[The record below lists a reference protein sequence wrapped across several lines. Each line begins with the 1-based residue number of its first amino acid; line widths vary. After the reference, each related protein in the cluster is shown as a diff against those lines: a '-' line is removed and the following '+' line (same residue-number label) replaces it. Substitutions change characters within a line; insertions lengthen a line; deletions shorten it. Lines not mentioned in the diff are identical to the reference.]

1 MSVATLLA
9 PSIDQS
15 PVSPTDEQPCVELS
29 TTAPDNAVPD
39 DLVIYRLSVAQYHAI
54 AMAGILADGDPVE
67 LLEGLLVQ
75 KMTKK
80 PPHTVATQLIQEA
93 LRAIL
98 PVGWRVPS
106 QDPITLVDSEPEPD
120 LAVVRGGIR
129 RYMEHHPG
137 PEDLALVVEV
147 ADATI
152 RRDRGSKKRIYARAG
167 VLVYWIVNL
176 VENQIEVYT
185 DPTGPIQTPNYRQ
198 RQNYGPSDIIPVII
212 EGQEVGRLAVQEL
225 LP

>member
-15 PVSPTDEQPCVELS
+15 PTSPVDERLCLELS
-29 TTAPDNAVPD
+29 TTAPDNQVPD
-39 DLVIYRLSVAQYHAI
+39 DLVIYRLSVAQYHTMAT
-54 AMAGILADGDPVE
+54 AGILKDGDPVE

-75 KMTKK
+75 KMTKN

-93 LRAIL
+93 LRTIL

-106 QDPITLVDSEPEPD
+106 QEPITLVASEPEPD

-129 RYMEHHPG
+129 RYLDHHPG
-137 PEDLALVVEV
+137 PEDLALVIEV

-167 VLVYWIVNL
+167 VRIYWVVNL
-176 VENQIEVYT
+176 VENRIEVYT

-198 RQNYGPSDIIPVII
+198 QQNYSPSDMIPVII
-212 EGQEVGRLAVQEL
+212 EGREIGQLVVQEL

>member
-198 RQNYGPSDIIPVII
+198 RQNYGPSDMIPVII